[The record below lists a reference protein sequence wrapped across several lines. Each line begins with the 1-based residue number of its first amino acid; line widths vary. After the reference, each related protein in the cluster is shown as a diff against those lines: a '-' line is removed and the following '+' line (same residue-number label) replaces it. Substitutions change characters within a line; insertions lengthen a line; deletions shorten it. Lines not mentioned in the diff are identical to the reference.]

1 MSALHPVPAE
11 YLLAIAVRKQS
22 PAFLC
27 LDEKGCL
34 TDSGGC
40 LETYGL
46 DGFTIGE
53 CILEQLYFLHGLI
66 PLQEAPAFL
75 PAVKTDAGFCADIH
89 IFRARERDWV
99 LFLDSAAAENQK
111 TQLQQVSNELSLLR
125 ERVHQGKMLAD
136 DDPGTASL
144 LASLCKSLDMAVLLR
159 LPDGSFQTVGM
170 VPEWFHRFRLEQDS
184 KKQPFHPE
192 LQSHFL
198 KNFLI
203 DAEEFWLTARPGLL
217 KSGPWCESSESEV
230 DTYLEATALNSEGS
244 QLLLIEHPRLAY
256 AEKQRLIQIGR
267 EQGLDAVIHE
277 RQDRKL
283 ILACHELEESV
294 NLNQEQ
300 LVQVTEQLRHEV
312 NHHQKTEKA
321 LRESEAHFQRLVE
334 FSPLG
339 ILIADA
345 YGIIHLANPAAVRAL
360 GAPDELYLLGMSLY
374 DFCSGDH
381 AQIISECFSEV
392 LSGQESTVHTL
403 TWFRRLDSQEFPADI
418 DTGRFQWGG
427 QPALQLMI
435 HECSDRV
442 RSEEA
447 LRSKEE
453 QVRQLQKMEAI
464 GRLAGGV
471 AHDFNNLL
479 TAITG
484 YGEMIHSLLDPTDP
498 IRSDIEQILSA
509 SEKAASLTRQL
520 LTFSRKQVLQLQVLN
535 LNTVL
540 LNTEKLLRR
549 LIGEDIEL
557 VVKTD
562 PSLGN
567 TQADPG
573 QIEQVVLNLAINAR
587 DAMPGGGKLTIETSN
602 VDLDEEYL
610 QTHVSLD
617 PGPYVTLV
625 VTDTG
630 CGMTKE
636 VQSKVF
642 EPFYT
647 TKSEGKGTG
656 LGLSMV
662 YGIVTQIGGSIWL
675 YSEPGHGTSFKIYLP
690 RVNIEPAEAPS
701 KRQGMNQG
709 WETILVVE
717 DEEAVRMLVSAVL
730 SRNGYNVLEAASPS
744 EAAMISELYNGTI
757 HLLLTDTVM
766 PETSGPELARQQL
779 EKRPEMKVMLMSG
792 YAGSAIDHLHL
803 PDSQTPFLEKPFTPE
818 TLTRKVRNLLDEN

>member
-1 MSALHPVPAE
+1 MH
-11 YLLAIAVRKQS
+11 
-22 PAFLC
+22 
-27 LDEKGCL
+27 L
-34 TDSGGC
+34 T
-40 LETYGL
+40 
-46 DGFTIGE
+46 
-53 CILEQLYFLHGLI
+53 
-66 PLQEAPAFL
+66 
-75 PAVKTDAGFCADIH
+75 
-89 IFRARERDWV
+89 
-99 LFLDSAAAENQK
+99 
-111 TQLQQVSNELSLLR
+111 
-125 ERVHQGKMLAD
+125 
-136 DDPGTASL
+136 
-144 LASLCKSLDMAVLLR
+144 
-159 LPDGSFQTVGM
+159 
-170 VPEWFHRFRLEQDS
+170 
-184 KKQPFHPE
+184 
-192 LQSHFL
+192 
-198 KNFLI
+198 
-203 DAEEFWLTARPGLL
+203 
-217 KSGPWCESSESEV
+217 
-230 DTYLEATALNSEGS
+230 
-244 QLLLIEHPRLAY
+244 
-256 AEKQRLIQIGR
+256 
-267 EQGLDAVIHE
+267 
-277 RQDRKL
+277 
-283 ILACHELEESV
+283 
-294 NLNQEQ
+294 
-300 LVQVTEQLRHEV
+300 
-312 NHHQKTEKA
+312 
-321 LRESEAHFQRLVE
+321 
-334 FSPLG
+334 
-339 ILIADA
+339 
-345 YGIIHLANPAAVRAL
+345 NPAAVRVL

-374 DFCSGDH
+374 DFCSGDY
-381 AQIISECFSEV
+381 AQILRESFGEV

-418 DTGRFQWGG
+418 DIARFQWGG
-427 QPALQLMI
+427 QPAVQLMI
-435 HECSDRV
+435 HECSERV
-442 RSEEA
+442 RSEET

-562 PSLGN
+562 ALLGN
-567 TQADPG
+567 TRADPG
-573 QIEQVVLNLAINAR
+573 QIEQVILNLAINAR

-610 QTHVSLD
+610 QTHVNLS
-617 PGPYVTLV
+617 PGSYVTLV

-690 RVNIEPAEAPS
+690 RVNVEPTEAPS

-709 WETILVVE
+709 SETILVVE

-744 EAAMISELYNGTI
+744 EAAMISELYDGPI